1 MTLDSSAQL
10 MARLTAQLRTQLLS
24 VRAPHQPRVTPE
36 PPSGVPVLVAA
47 VHGSRDP
54 EAARTVEALLASV
67 RAMRPE
73 LRVVPGYIELN
84 EPSLSGVLAALPAG
98 QPAVVV
104 PLLFGRGH
112 HVDHDLPRVLADA
125 PHVGARAA
133 QPLGPHPL
141 LAAALYDRLLEA
153 GWPGTAADASR
164 GARRHDRLS
173 PCGPERLA
181 VVLAAA
187 GSRCP
192 AAAEATERTA
202 WQLRRRLGGDV
213 PVVAAYASAARPSV
227 GEAVRALRAG
237 GHSRVAVASCFVA
250 PGHFAAACASRSG
263 WISSAPIGDHPA
275 LVRLVLHRYDE
286 ARAALPADSA
296 GRVLSRAPH
305 GTRSAPAGA
314 VAPAE

>member
-1 MTLDSSAQL
+1 MTLGSSAQL
-10 MARLTAQLRTQLLS
+10 MVRLTAQLRTQLLS
-24 VRAPHQPRVTPE
+24 VRAPHQARMTP
-36 PPSGVPVLVAA
+36 PPSGAPVLVAA
-47 VHGSRDP
+47 AHGSRDP

-84 EPSLSGVLAALPAG
+84 EPSLSGALAALPAG

-112 HVDHDLPRVLADA
+112 HVDHDLPRALADA
-125 PHVGARAA
+125 PHVRARVAR
-133 QPLGPHPL
+133 PLGPHPL
-141 LAAALYDRLLEA
+141 LAAALRDRLLEA
-153 GWPGTAADASR
+153 GWPGPAAAAPH
-164 GARRHDRLS
+164 GTQRHGRLS
-173 PCGPERLA
+173 PRDRERPA

-187 GSRCP
+187 GSRRP

-202 WQLRRRLGGDV
+202 WQLRQCLGGEV

-227 GEAVRALRAG
+227 GEAVRALQAG
-237 GHSRVAVASCFVA
+237 GHPRVAVASCFVA

-275 LVRLVLHRYDE
+275 LARLVLHRYDE
-286 ARAALPADSA
+286 ARAALPAGTA
-296 GRVLSRAPH
+296 GGALSRAPH
-305 GTRSAPAGA
+305 GAPSARAGA